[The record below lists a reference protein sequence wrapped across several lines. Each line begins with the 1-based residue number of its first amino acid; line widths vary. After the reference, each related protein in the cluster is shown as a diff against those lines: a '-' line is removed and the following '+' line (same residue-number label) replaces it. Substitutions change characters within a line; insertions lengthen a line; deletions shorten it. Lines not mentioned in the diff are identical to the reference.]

1 MENPMRTQ
9 TSIVSLLTAAVLFFG
24 LASQGH
30 ALTLGQIAQQTK
42 ATTASGP
49 FGAVEMVATNASHRV
64 GQWNQVLAAMRTEA
78 PVFAACLQAASNCKG
93 AAMTAWRDLVFSVY
107 QSDKVTQL
115 RLVNTFFNR
124 WQYREDTETYGRSD
138 KWATPAQFM
147 ANSGDCEDYAIA
159 KYFTLSVLG
168 FADKDLRVMAVIDNS
183 RGIGHSV
190 LAVKADNTVYVLDNL
205 SNVAQRDT
213 DYAQAY
219 TPRFAVNA
227 SGVWAYSA
235 PTQPMMMLASAN

>member
-1 MENPMRTQ
+1 MRIHT
-9 TSIVSLLTAAVLFFG
+9 VCVRLLTSAVILMG
-24 LASQGH
+24 LASHSH

-42 ATTASGP
+42 AAETGP
-49 FGAVEMVATNASHRV
+49 FGAVEMVAAKAADRV
-64 GQWNQVLAAMRTEA
+64 GQWNQALAAMRAEA
-78 PVFAACLQAASNCKG
+78 PLFASCLQAADHCKG
-93 AAMTAWRDLVFSVY
+93 AAMTAWRDMVLTLL
-107 QSDKVTQL
+107 QADKVTQL

-124 WQYREDTETYGRSD
+124 WQYREDKEVYGVSD

-168 FADKDLRVMAVIDNS
+168 FNDRDLRVMAVIDNS

-190 LAVKADNTVYVLDNL
+190 LAAKADGVIYVLDNL
-205 SNVAQRDT
+205 SSSVQKDT
-213 DYAQAY
+213 DYANAY

-227 SGVWAYSA
+227 SGIWSYGANPVGGL
-235 PTQPMMMLASAN
+235 MLASAK